1 MTIEPLLTIDRIEHP
16 NSGLTP
22 HCAIKSALMAVK
34 IATNIAPNKTPIPV
48 RRIVIGVEFFTF
60 SLHWMKK
67 KTDADSIAMI
77 VGLFDGNSIIYLIFI
92 SPARIDL
99 RTLTVGLAF

>member
-1 MTIEPLLTIDRIEHP
+1 
-16 NSGLTP
+16 
-22 HCAIKSALMAVK
+22 
-34 IATNIAPNKTPIPV
+34 
-48 RRIVIGVEFFTF
+48 
-60 SLHWMKK
+60 MKK